1 MKFSTKYGSYN
12 FFNVSKNI
20 FIIYIPFIFSFIE
33 EFLFI
38 FSIIIS
44 FIFSLYIDIPKHFI
58 KPDKQYKSPKLTKL
72 SFKFFILSINSSNIF
87 SVFSFISLDIYS
99 KFLNSKYNISRF
111 SILRAIDNNVSNN
124 IDFFSLN
131 CSSCN
136 ILTNNEFNIIKI
148 IFKLL

>member
-1 MKFSTKYGSYN
+1 M
-12 FFNVSKNI
+12 
-20 FIIYIPFIFSFIE
+20 YIPFIFSFIDD
-33 EFLFI
+33 FLSMF
-38 FSIIIS
+38 FIIIS
-44 FIFSLYIDIPKHFI
+44 FICFSLYNDIPKHFI
-58 KPDKQYKSPKLTKL
+58 NPDKQYKSPKLTKL
-72 SFKFFILSINSSNIF
+72 SFKFFIFSINSSNIF
-87 SVFSFISLDIYS
+87 SVFSLMSLEIYS
-99 KFLNSKYNISRF
+99 KFLNNKYNISRF